1 MKHRVVLYNPQAS
14 FFTMP
19 LALVAIGSRLDPARY
34 DVRIVDG
41 RLETAPTA
49 AVLNE
54 IDDRTVCVGMTV
66 LTGAPIRD
74 ALRVTAAIRRYRP
87 GLPIV
92 WGGWHP
98 SLFPAETLAEAQVD
112 AVVIGQGEEPFAHI
126 VERLT
131 EAGPRPPDPGPHSLG
146 SCLSGIPGTAVSVS
160 DAEGYPTVVRDAPQ
174 PLVDLNRLPAHNYE
188 LIPVERYFA
197 QKRQRQ
203 LDYISS
209 QGCRFR
215 CTFCADPSVYGRGWS
230 GLEPER
236 MADELDSH
244 WRRYDVRDVGF
255 QDETF
260 FTSAK
265 RVAAIAEAF
274 LRRGLRFSWMATMRA
289 DQGARLDERVLA
301 DCRRAGLRRVM
312 IGVEAGSQPMLDW
325 MKKDIT
331 IDQVLDSAAKCARGG
346 VAVLFN
352 LIVGFP
358 NESEESVAATLQM
371 GMRLRTMHPSFEVSV
386 FYYRPYPGNPI
397 TDQLER
403 SGVQLPR
410 TLEEWAAFED
420 QPSSSA
426 WVNRQRRL
434 RVERFRFYQRLGWSH
449 PSLWRRPIQ
458 ALARWRCRTDRY
470 GFPVEKVLLERLRPN
485 VTT

>member
-19 LALVAIGSRLDPARY
+19 LALLAIGSRLDPARY

-41 RLETAPTA
+41 RIERAPTA
-49 AVLNE
+49 AVLSE
-54 IDDRTVCVGMTV
+54 IDDRTVLVGMTV

-74 ALRVTAAIRRYRP
+74 ALRVTEAVRRYRP
-87 GLPIV
+87 RLPIV

-98 SLFPAETLAEAQVD
+98 SLFPIESLTEARVD
-112 AVVIGQGEEPFAHI
+112 AVVIGQGEEPFAQM
-126 VERLT
+126 VERL
-131 EAGPRPPDPGPHSLG
+131 AGGGSLVGIGDREKGAGGQEPANGGQGSGASGQDPANLEGV
-146 SCLSGIPGTAVSVS
+146 PGTAVVCAGN
-160 DAEGYPTVVRDAPQ
+160 DGGGPIVVRGAPQ
-174 PLVDLNRLPAHNYE
+174 PLVDLNRLPSHNYE
-188 LIPVERYFA
+188 LIPVERYFT

-203 LDYISS
+203 LDYVSS

-215 CTFCADPSVYGRGWS
+215 CTFCADPSVYRRGWS

-236 MADELDSH
+236 IADELDSH
-244 WRRYDVRDVGF
+244 WRRYEVRDVGF

-289 DQGARLDERVLA
+289 DQGARLDERVLG

-312 IGVEAGSQPMLDW
+312 IGVEAGSQPMLEW

-331 IDQVLDSAAKCARGG
+331 IDQVFDSASKCAHVG

-358 NESEESVAATLQM
+358 NESDESVAATLQM
-371 GMRLRTMHPSFEVSV
+371 AMRLRSLSPNFEVSV

-403 SGVQLPR
+403 SGVPLPH
-410 TLEEWAAFED
+410 TLDDWAAFH
-420 QPSSSA
+420 QSA
-426 WVNRQRRL
+426 V
-434 RVERFRFYQRLGWSH
+434 G
-449 PSLWRRPIQ
+449 
-458 ALARWRCRTDRY
+458 
-470 GFPVEKVLLERLRPN
+470 
-485 VTT
+485 